1 MEKIIRYLII
11 TLILLLNTVM
21 ANGDNRT
28 ECDRYRKEIAT
39 VDSASVQSYIAQV
52 NKQRAANQVAQQT
65 LRNNH
70 QRNILM
76 TSIVA
81 GGLLVT
87 ALLAM
92 GLIMLRRYNRRLR
105 ESEERLNDARRMV
118 ENSVRLKNL
127 FLSNMSHE
135 IRTPLN
141 ALAGFSA
148 ILADESLDDESRK
161 QFECIIQQNSDLL
174 MKLINDVVDFSN
186 QQNGEMQFRMQ
197 RHDAVEICRNV
208 VKTVDKVKQTKAT
221 ISFTS
226 DLDSLPVTT
235 DEARLQQLLINL
247 LVNATKFTK
256 EGSITL
262 SLTTK
267 DNMAH
272 FAVTDTGCGI
282 APDKRE
288 QVFNRF
294 EKINENAQGTGLGL
308 SICRY
313 IIERLGGKIW
323 VDPDYDKGARFCF
336 THRLV
341 SIALLLLAT
350 FGSYAKT
357 AEEIKVDSMRKEAR
371 SMPHGEQR
379 LQKLSELVTVSQL
392 MPDGIKDAY
401 LMLEEAEY
409 LKNDTSQANALA
421 YIVNHHY
428 MYDETVDSVVYWA
441 NHGLEVARKCK
452 SWRMYFEMQYTLINS
467 YIFNG
472 RYEYALDESMKMLE
486 EATRQKN
493 YSGITKAYVAQA
505 QIYIGTY
512 RWHEADEV
520 IRKAHKTMY
529 KEDDLQIQFTVLMHL
544 LDYSISVHKFER
556 MGKALDEIEVIMDKM
571 LKMAPGM
578 DITLND
584 HRLFMEYCHIL
595 YWSYRHDFKKAA
607 AHEAK
612 GRVFYDRL
620 SYPPYKPLYLYAL
633 CFNRIERGMLDEA
646 MQINLKATKQSEEIN
661 VRTANK
667 MFCLTM
673 QADILYKQQR
683 YGEALAIYKRL
694 NHTTDSISSVMSK
707 EQIDELQKISHI
719 SNLKAE
725 EEKLKAQSATVVMV
739 LLGIVMTVLTGIMM
753 RLALTHRRLKCTESE
768 TAKALEESKENNRQK
783 ERFFNTMSQAIRT
796 PLQEVMDM
804 SKRMV
809 EDTTLT
815 VEQRSRMADNIRS
828 HTDRLMY
835 LVTGVLDLSRLE
847 SGMTKWQISPHD
859 FIAVCRD
866 AMAKASAKWPAARYE
881 LDTDVEEYP
890 CDIDAPR
897 LQQVIE
903 SQLTGTID
911 LLDFEG
917 EVRIIIR
924 HKASSLYLKIEDS
937 PLVSQPQNETTQLRQ
952 DINRLTLAYFPF
964 LKIL

>member
-1 MEKIIRYLII
+1 M
-11 TLILLLNTVM
+11 
-21 ANGDNRT
+21 
-28 ECDRYRKEIAT
+28 
-39 VDSASVQSYIAQV
+39 
-52 NKQRAANQVAQQT
+52 
-65 LRNNH
+65 
-70 QRNILM
+70 
-76 TSIVA
+76 
-81 GGLLVT
+81 
-87 ALLAM
+87 
-92 GLIMLRRYNRRLR
+92 
-105 ESEERLNDARRMV
+105 
-118 ENSVRLKNL
+118 
-127 FLSNMSHE
+127 
-135 IRTPLN
+135 
-141 ALAGFSA
+141 
-148 ILADESLDDESRK
+148 
-161 QFECIIQQNSDLL
+161 
-174 MKLINDVVDFSN
+174 
-186 QQNGEMQFRMQ
+186 
-197 RHDAVEICRNV
+197 
-208 VKTVDKVKQTKAT
+208 KQTRAT
-221 ISFTS
+221 ISFSS
-226 DLDSLPVTT
+226 DLESLPITT
-235 DEARLQQLLINL
+235 DKARLQQLLINL
-247 LVNATKFTK
+247 LVNANKFTK
-256 EGSITL
+256 EGSINL

-267 DNMAH
+267 DDGMAH

-288 QVFNRF
+288 SVFNRF

-308 SICRY
+308 SICRF

-336 THRLV
+336 THRLAT
-341 SIALLLLAT
+341 IALLLLAT

-409 LKNDTSQANALA
+409 LKNDTSQANALT

-441 NHGLEVARKCK
+441 NHGLEVARKCN

-556 MGKALDEIEVIMDKM
+556 MGKALSEIDIIMDKM

-578 DITLND
+578 EITLND
-584 HRLFMEYCHIL
+584 HRLFIEYCHML
-595 YWSYRHDFKKAA
+595 YWSYKHDFDKAA
-607 AHEAK
+607 IHEAK
-612 GRVFYDRL
+612 GKQFYDRL
-620 SYPPYKPLYLYAL
+620 TYPPYKPLYLYAQ

-646 MQINLKATKQSEEIN
+646 MQINTKAMKQSDELN

-667 MFCLTM
+667 LFCLTM
-673 QADILYKQQR
+673 RADILYKQQR
-683 YGEALAIYKRL
+683 YDEALAIYKRMK
-694 NHTTDSISSVMSK
+694 HTTDSISTAMSK
-707 EQIDELQKISHI
+707 EQIDELQKICHI

-725 EEKLKAQSATVVMV
+725 EENLKGQNAMAGMVLIFIVMV
-739 LLGIVMTVLTGIMM
+739 VLIGIMVRLGITHRQLKHTESKTAD
-753 RLALTHRRLKCTESE
+753 ALTE
-768 TAKALEESKENNRQK
+768 AKENNMHK
-783 ERFFNTMSQAIRT
+783 EKFFNTMSQAIRT

-804 SKRMV
+804 TKRMI

-815 VEQRSRMADNIRS
+815 VEQRSAMADSIRNL
-828 HTDRLMY
+828 TDHLMY

-847 SGMTKWQISPHD
+847 SGMTKWQIFPYD

-866 AMAKASAKWPAARYE
+866 AIAKASMKWPDAHYS
-881 LDTDVEEYP
+881 LDTDVEEYT

-897 LQQVIE
+897 MQQVVE
-903 SQLTGTID
+903 SLLTGTIFLSHFD
-911 LLDFEG
+911 GDVRLVVRRQGDALQFTVEG
-917 EVRIIIR
+917 
-924 HKASSLYLKIEDS
+924 S
-937 PLVSQPQNETTQLRQ
+937 PLFSQPQDETTQLRH
-952 DINRLTLAYFPF
+952 DINRLTLDYFPF
-964 LKIL
+964 IS